1 MERKPKVVVKTRLI
15 GRLDIKGPNLIK
27 SIRFEGLRVLGNPQE
42 FARKYYEA
50 GIDEILYV
58 DTVATLYER
67 VGIHDLVEKTAQNV
81 FIPITVAG
89 GVRSVQNVVDLLR
102 SGADKVA
109 INTAAVKNPDLIS
122 QVSKRFGSQCMV
134 LSIEACKQPDGTWEA
149 YTDNGREHS
158 NLNVLDWAIQAE
170 KLGAGE
176 ILLTSVDFDGTLK
189 GFDYELI
196 KLVSENVSIPVI
208 ASGGFGAEEDFEKV
222 VKDYN
227 ADAVAIGSA
236 LHYDKFTVES
246 LKGKLRA
253 KGLNVR

>member
-1 MERKPKVVVKTRLI
+1 M
-15 GRLDIKGPNLIK
+15 
-27 SIRFEGLRVLGNPQE
+27 LGNPQE
-42 FARKYYEA
+42 FARKYYED

-67 VGIHDLVEKTAQNV
+67 IGIHDLVQKTAQNV

-89 GVRSVQNVVDLLR
+89 GIRSIQDVDDLLR
-102 SGADKVA
+102 SGADKIA

-134 LSIEACKQPDGTWEA
+134 LSIEACKQNDGSWEA

-158 NLNVLDWAIQAE
+158 KLDVLEWAIQAE

-176 ILLTSVDFDGTLK
+176 ILLTSVDFDGTQK
-189 GFDYELI
+189 GFDYDLI
-196 KLVSENVSIPVI
+196 KLVSKNVSIPVI
-208 ASGGFGAEEDFEKV
+208 ASGGFGDEDDFKKV
-222 VKDYN
+222 VNDYS

-236 LHYDKFTVES
+236 LHYEKFTVKS
-246 LKGKLRA
+246 LKNKL
-253 KGLNVR
+253 KNIGLNVR

>member
-1 MERKPKVVVKTRLI
+1 MVTTRLI

-27 SIRFEGLRVLGNPQE
+27 SIRFEGQRVLGNPQD

-67 VGIHDLVEKTAQNV
+67 LGIRDLLEKTAQNV

-89 GVRSVQNVVDLLR
+89 GVRSVQNVADLLR

-134 LSIEACKQPDGTWEA
+134 LSIEACRQSDGTWEA

-158 NLNVLDWAIQAE
+158 HLNVLDWAIKAE

-189 GFDYELI
+189 GFDYDLI

-208 ASGGFGAEEDFEKV
+208 ASGGFGDEKDFEKV
-222 VKDYN
+222 VKDYH

-236 LHYDKFTVES
+236 LHYNKFTVTS
-246 LKGKLRA
+246 LKDKLRTN
-253 KGLNVR
+253 GLNVR

>member
-1 MERKPKVVVKTRLI
+1 MSKIRVI
-15 GRLDIKGPNLIK
+15 ARLDIKGPNLIK

-42 FARKYYEA
+42 FARKYYED

-67 VGIHDLVEKTAQNV
+67 IGIHDLVQKTAQNV

-89 GVRSVQNVVDLLR
+89 GIRSIQDVDDLLR
-102 SGADKVA
+102 SGADKIA

-134 LSIEACKQPDGTWEA
+134 LSIEACKQNDGSWEA

-158 NLNVLDWAIQAE
+158 KLDVLEWAIQAE

-176 ILLTSVDFDGTLK
+176 ILLTSVDFDGTQK
-189 GFDYELI
+189 GFDYDLI
-196 KLVSENVSIPVI
+196 KLVSKNVSIPVI
-208 ASGGFGAEEDFEKV
+208 ASGGFGDEDDFKKV
-222 VKDYN
+222 VNDYS

-236 LHYDKFTVES
+236 LHYEKFTVKS
-246 LKGKLRA
+246 LKNKL
-253 KGLNVR
+253 KNIGLNVR